1 MSNDQSPRSL
11 LTRIRD
17 GIRSFRLGPFLSSD
31 HNPWWR
37 FGQGHVY
44 SGVSVSEET
53 ALGVSAFFCAVST
66 ISQDVASL
74 PLFLYKGSADGGKQR
89 FDNHPL
95 NRLLHDQPN
104 SEMTSFQ
111 FRAAMMVNA
120 LATGNAFAEIV
131 RDGGGRPTALWHIL
145 PHRVTPFRQ
154 NGQLLYRVSN
164 PNGDG
169 ILDASDMLHFRGP
182 SPDGILGYNIV
193 QLGREALGLSIA
205 AERFGATFFGN
216 GSSFGGML
224 STTGTLTEQA
234 RKNLRDAL
242 AARHQGSV
250 NAHKLM
256 LLENGATYTP
266 IGVNPRDS
274 QFNELRVHQI
284 REVAR
289 FFRIPV
295 AYLGDLERATYSN
308 FEQMQLTYYTTGIRP
323 WLVSIEQELDSKLIA
338 PSERNIQHFEHSAEG
353 FLRAD
358 TEKRAQ
364 FYSTMISTGIMTIN
378 ECRSRENLPPIPGG
392 DVPRVPMNTEA
403 LAATPAPPN
412 KASLALPSIGQSA
425 SMLSSMRD
433 VLMLPFA
440 TWIAK
445 EVDRARKVQSD
456 PSKLRKHVDTFYSD
470 LMNRSNLADRLR
482 PAIRMWLTF
491 TESDA
496 DVDKVCLT
504 LAQSHFEQSRFQ
516 LLNLAEEH
524 KDEELLQAL
533 TTLLGRWESNR
544 AADAIDRLMK
554 DGITTVTTTTA
565 TIVKTPRPLTVET
578 VAMHTKQWK
587 VENEVEWAKSGMK
600 PPPQNLSPA
609 LRKRWLQI
617 VDAAEQ

>member
-242 AARHQGSV
+242 AARHQGSA

-412 KASLALPSIGQSA
+412 KASLALPSVGQSA
-425 SMLSSMRD
+425 SMVSSVRD
-433 VLMLPFA
+433 VLITSFQGG
-440 TWIAK
+440 IRR
-445 EVDRARKVQSD
+445 EIDRARKQVD
-456 PSKLRKHVDTFYSD
+456 AAKLRKHVDTFYSD
-470 LMNRSNLADRLR
+470 LINRAQLADRMR
-482 PAIRMWLTF
+482 PAVRMWLAF
-491 TESDA
+491 SDSDA
-496 DVDKVCLT
+496 DVDKVCLS
-504 LAQSHFEQSRFQ
+504 LAQSHFEQSRLQ
-516 LLNLAEEH
+516 LLNVADEHDDDDLPRALEALLA
-524 KDEELLQAL
+524 
-533 TTLLGRWESNR
+533 TWESGNR
-544 AADAIDRLMK
+544 AANTIDHLIQH
-554 DGITTVTTTTA
+554 GVTTVTTTT
-565 TIVKTPRPLTVET
+565 IVKPPRPLTVET
-578 VAMHTKQWK
+578 VAMHTKQWQ
-587 VENEVEWAKSGMK
+587 VEHEVDMGKLGLK
-600 PPPQNLSPA
+600 PLPPNTSPA
-609 LRKRWLQI
+609 LVQKWRQLVQ
-617 VDAAEQ
+617 AMEQ